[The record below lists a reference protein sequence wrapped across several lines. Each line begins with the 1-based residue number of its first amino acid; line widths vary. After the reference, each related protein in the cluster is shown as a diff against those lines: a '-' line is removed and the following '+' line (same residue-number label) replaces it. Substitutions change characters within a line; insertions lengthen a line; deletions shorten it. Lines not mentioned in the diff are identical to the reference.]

1 MFINSKTVN
10 LFTRLL
16 KCLSPKR
23 RKSILTIL
31 PIAFITGLADV
42 AVVGI
47 ISRLFTIVIG
57 KPNRPSIPFQEL
69 IPTNTYSKV
78 LLMVVIYIAFNWI
91 ASFLRL
97 ILRARQEG
105 IRASIFLELSQIAQK
120 KILSQE
126 YEYFLTDKSSNISSK
141 ILLNITRVSEK
152 MIRPILQIVSGLFI
166 STFIFIAIL
175 SFAKFTAFILIIC
188 LVMGYSLIS
197 FFVTPFIRRASKQ
210 RIILEAKI
218 SKVLS
223 ESVSN
228 ITDVHLSGSEK
239 FFNDKF
245 SLAGNIA
252 FPYLWKAETFPE
264 FPRALVEPF
273 GITLIFCIGLFPLIS
288 NKNPSTFLELIPF
301 LATIAV
307 ASLKLTPPL
316 QDLFRGITDLRSGI
330 PDVEESLKL
339 LELKDARENIFKIS
353 PINRKNNPLPKTNI
367 ILKDICYSYPSSK
380 DLALNNVNINIPI
393 GSNIAFVGK
402 TGSGKTTAANILLN
416 LIKPSSGEY
425 IIDGAIMSKKQLS
438 IWQRSCSY
446 VPQTINLL
454 NDTILSN
461 IAFAIDELEIDE
473 ERVWQS
479 IKSAQIETLVKSM
492 PSGLMTIVG
501 ENGIRLSGG
510 QRQRIALARAFYR
523 KTKFLILD
531 EATSALDNKTEADV
545 ISELDHL
552 RFKNNFTLVIVAHRL
567 STVKKCECIY
577 EFENGSIKDFGSFE
591 YLQNNSKSFREMTNP
606 KNKDFKLI

>member
-353 PINRKNNPLPKTNI
+353 SINRKNNPLPKTNI
-367 ILKDICYSYPSSK
+367 VLKDICYSYPSSK
-380 DLALNNVNINIPI
+380 NLALNNININIPI

-545 ISELDHL
+545 ISELDYL

-577 EFENGSIKDFGSFE
+577 EFENGSIKDFGSYE